1 MTGILSIAMLND
13 NCQKSLH
20 SVVLLKKQGLTL
32 WAHDSW
38 ATLVIPLF
46 NHTIFSN
53 GFDKWADS
61 EVAHQ
66 HLVMAGAI

>member
-1 MTGILSIAMLND
+1 MTDILSQND
-13 NCQKSLH
+13 TI
-20 SVVLLKKQGLTL
+20 VKKVSGFYALLTL
-32 WAHDSW
+32 WAHDGW

-46 NHTIFSN
+46 HHAIFSN